1 MRRSGKE
8 EKERG
13 GWFGQPWLPVQ
24 LAFFG
29 IVVEM
34 KNEEDDDDNAT
45 ENEMEQSFW

>member
-1 MRRSGKE
+1 MVWAAMAAS
-8 EKERG
+8 
-13 GWFGQPWLPVQ
+13 
-24 LAFFG
+24 AACIFG